1 MKLRR
6 ACVLFTLPLLVLL
19 SGTARAEEPEDPAA
33 PAVNPGPTPLL
44 LDAVPLL
51 GAGSPAG
58 DRWLSVVVRLVNTT
72 EQQIEGHVELT
83 SEIGWSSGDRRLR
96 TRAPFA
102 VAGKA
107 RVTLLLPTHGFMHT
121 PPQLSVRAFGA
132 DGKEL
137 SNVNLPDARPLEPT
151 LFDLTLP
158 SRIGPGLRGLRVATQ
173 HTAPFRASYSYSA
186 PSLGVA
192 SPQVNA
198 ATGEPVLPDRPA
210 GYAPT
215 TVVLAKSDQITALQG
230 AELDALTHW
239 VLGGGSLAVVISRP
253 EDLRSATLTAMAGG
267 PIAAGKAPSELSAQ
281 AEFIVPTDSSGGGY
295 GYAPRNEIKRGA
307 PSSATAA
314 ALVGYSGGNLRVSPW
329 GTTAPYGMGELTLL
343 AFDATKDP
351 GASDEWVRLKMVDL
365 TRHAW
370 DRQVSLALP
379 HAATALD
386 TGSLDGVRKHLDPN
400 EGARWAI
407 VVALLLLIAYSMLAG
422 PLNFYLASK
431 KGKPLRALWHL
442 PIWSGATMGAIVVLG
457 ALAKG
462 VTGRA
467 RHLTV
472 IEAGAGMTHGS
483 VTRFRGFYAAAAE
496 QLLVRASD
504 RQNVL
509 DVAGDDAAETSRE
522 LVVDRDGARLEK
534 LQAKPWQT
542 VVVREDGFTSLGG
555 GVSLVDRGTDIEI
568 TNRTARDLL
577 GVLVW
582 NPKTE
587 ASYFPRIKDGERV
600 LASAGRKLPKKIGRR
615 RFVGTLNLRDLD
627 AQDFAPTIE
636 ADVKGA
642 GEAWKAIDELIDNNV
657 NWWPDDAP
665 TLIGQLEGGEGKT
678 VDSGLAVDFDRVLVR
693 VVGFGG
699 VP

>member
-1 MKLRR
+1 M
-6 ACVLFTLPLLVLL
+6 
-19 SGTARAEEPEDPAA
+19 
-33 PAVNPGPTPLL
+33 
-44 LDAVPLL
+44 
-51 GAGSPAG
+51 
-58 DRWLSVVVRLVNTT
+58 
-72 EQQIEGHVELT
+72 
-83 SEIGWSSGDRRLR
+83 
-96 TRAPFA
+96 
-102 VAGKA
+102 
-107 RVTLLLPTHGFMHT
+107 
-121 PPQLSVRAFGA
+121 
-132 DGKEL
+132 
-137 SNVNLPDARPLEPT
+137 
-151 LFDLTLP
+151 
-158 SRIGPGLRGLRVATQ
+158 
-173 HTAPFRASYSYSA
+173 
-186 PSLGVA
+186 
-192 SPQVNA
+192 NA